1 MMDITVSDMWVCCR
15 RRHMGWLVVVRKET
29 SAKVRIAGISSAG
42 HLRKATQWLDK
53 PTFLANFWRV
63 TN

>member
-1 MMDITVSDMWVCCR
+1 MDIHIGDVGACCQ
-15 RRHMGWLVVVRKET
+15 RRHLGWLVVVRQET
-29 SAKVRIAGISSAG
+29 PAKVRIAGIRGAG

-53 PTFLANFWRV
+53 STFLANFQRV